1 MNNLGTQF
9 AAARKA
15 GVPIVGISS
24 YDPEAMISG
33 LQKDI
38 IAAETEE
45 VPIIQWD
52 CISGWRSRNDKGTE
66 AIEMVTTECGI
77 EATISLTET
86 LELAKKLPEN
96 SILFLLN
103 VHNYFDQPNFLQA
116 AWNIRDEFKSDF
128 RTLVMVAP
136 YLTIPDDIKHDVIV
150 FDEELPEETQL
161 REIVDNTVA
170 PVLAAHPEI
179 IVTEDTRLK
188 AVDALRGIPAF
199 PAEQTT
205 AMAISR
211 AGLNVDMMWDRKRR
225 MINDTPGLKVYE
237 GTETFDDLGGCEAI
251 KSYLK
256 GVING
261 REAPRGIVFIDEGE
275 KMFAG
280 ATHETGDN
288 TGVAQDALATKLSFM
303 EDNECSG
310 LLLVGPPGTA
320 KSAIAKATGNEA
332 GVPTIMLDLG
342 AVKGSLVGE
351 SERKLREAFKII
363 HAVCGGR
370 VYFIMTCNKDVALPP
385 ELKRRYTDGTWM
397 FDLPTDEE
405 QTTIWPRYTSRY
417 EIDPKEISK
426 IDSTGW
432 TGAEIRNVCRLAYR
446 QRLSL
451 VDAAKFIIPVAESAA
466 DQIEKLRAAASGKY
480 LSAAT
485 PGKYIHLA
493 SKPSYKDALKGSK
506 GRGVKVDGG
515 DDH

>member
-1 MNNLGTQF
+1 MNTLGIQF

-33 LQKDI
+33 LQRDLV
-38 IAAETEE
+38 ASEPEE
-45 VPIIQWD
+45 VPMIQWD
-52 CISGWRSRNDKGTE
+52 CISGWRSRNDKGTAE
-66 AIEMVTTECGI
+66 IERITADIGL
-77 EATISLTET
+77 EATIPLTET
-86 LELAKKLPEN
+86 LELAKQLPEG

-103 VHNYFDQPNFLQA
+103 VHNYFDQPNFVQA
-116 AWNIRDEFKSDF
+116 TWNIRDEFKIDF

-136 YLTIPDDIKHDVIV
+136 YLTLPDDIKHDVIV
-150 FDEELPEETQL
+150 FDEELPDELQL

-170 PVLAAHPEI
+170 PVLAAHRDI
-179 IVTEDTRLK
+179 IVTEETKLK

-211 AGLNVDMMWDRKRR
+211 AGLDVDMMWDRKRR
-225 MINDTPGLKVYE
+225 MINDTPGLKVYT
-237 GTETFDDLGGCEAI
+237 GTERFDDIGGCEAI
-251 KSYLK
+251 KSYLR

-280 ATHETGDN
+280 ATHDVGDN

-310 LLLVGPPGTA
+310 TLFVGPPGTA
-320 KSAIAKATGNEA
+320 KSAIGKAMGNEA
-332 GVPTIMLDLG
+332 GSPTIMLDLG

-405 QTTIWPRYTSRY
+405 QATIWPRYTTRY
-417 EIDPKEISK
+417 EIDPKGIK
-426 IDSTGW
+426 GIDFRGW

-446 QRLSL
+446 QRIPLAE
-451 VDAAKFIIPVAESAA
+451 AAKFIIPVADSAKE
-466 DQIEKLRAAASGKY
+466 QIEKLREAASGKY

-485 PGKYIHLA
+485 PGRYIHVA
-493 SKPSYKDALKGSK
+493 QKPSYKDALKPK
-506 GRGVKVDGG
+506 GRGVKIEGE
-515 DDH
+515 DHV